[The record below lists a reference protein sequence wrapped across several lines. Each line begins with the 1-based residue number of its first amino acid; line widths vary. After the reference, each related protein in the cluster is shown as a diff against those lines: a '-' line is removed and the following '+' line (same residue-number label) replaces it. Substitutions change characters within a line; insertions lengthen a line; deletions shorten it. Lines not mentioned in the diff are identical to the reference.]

1 MKNKDIDKIKNNPA
15 NLEDILHNIESLEE
29 ERNTASILRKI
40 AIEKELFKLRR
51 EIAKQIDPRR

>member
-29 ERNTASILRKI
+29 ERCTANILRKI